1 MKLLVLL
8 VLVFGG
14 ITANAQTIKFK
25 ISNQAD
31 TTVHLVKYMGKNVFY
46 ADTAMMKNG
55 VVSFDGS
62 KQEAGVLALYIP
74 GQNFL
79 EFIYNNEKEI
89 YIEAKGPNF
98 MSNAVVKKSAENQV
112 FISYVQFI
120 ANKKSEAGRMSDQRK
135 AYQKDDPKYDE
146 FSKIID
152 RINKEVT
159 DLQTKIV
166 AENADMFVGKL
177 IRMSTEVE
185 VPEAPKDEAGNL
197 IDSNFRFNYYRTH
210 FWDNIDLK
218 DDRLV
223 RTNVFDNKMSYY
235 FGDKMIA
242 QHWDTIIKYAY
253 EFIDRLD
260 PKSDMFEY
268 VVTALTSK
276 YEKSTIMGMNKVF
289 IYLGKKYY
297 CTLNADGQSPAH
309 WMPEDKLETLCEKVN
324 THYNLVMGAIPPNI
338 KLKDTTDVVYHD
350 FMSLSSDYT
359 ILYFWDPDCG
369 HCKKITPKLQ
379 TLYEKKWKERN
390 IEIFAIGKATDDD
403 FEKWKA
409 FVKKNNLTFINVGV
423 TKTMY
428 EAARDKT
435 NNQYRL
441 QQLLKET
448 DLNSLNYQSIYDIF
462 ATPKVWVLDKDKKII
477 AYSLTVSQL
486 EDMLD
491 KLQKME
497 DSEKLFPPEKDV
509 EMEQMH

>member
-8 VLVFGG
+8 ILVFGG

-25 ISNQAD
+25 IANQAD
-31 TTVHLVKYMGKNVFY
+31 TTVHLVKYFGKNVFY

-55 VVSFDGS
+55 SVTFDGS
-62 KQEAGVLALYIP
+62 KQEAGILALYIP

-79 EFIYNNEKEI
+79 EFIYNNEKDI

-98 MSNAVVKKSAENQV
+98 MGNAVVKKSAENQI
-112 FISYVQFI
+112 FMSYVQFI
-120 ANKKSEAGRMSDQRK
+120 AEKKSEVGRMSDQRK
-135 AYQKDDPKYDE
+135 AYPKEDPKYDE

-152 RINKEVT
+152 RINKEVS
-159 DLQTKIV
+159 DRQAKI
-166 AENADMFVGKL
+166 AKENADMLVGKI
-177 IRMSTEVE
+177 IRMSMEPE
-185 VPEAPKDEAGNL
+185 VPEPPTDSLGNAIDE
-197 IDSNFRFNYYRTH
+197 NFRYNYFKAH
-210 FWDNIDLK
+210 FWDNVDLT

-223 RTNVFDNKMSYY
+223 RTTIFDNKLSYY
-235 FGDKMIA
+235 FSDNLNSF
-242 QHWDTIIKYAY
+242 HWDTIIKYAY
-253 EFIDRLD
+253 DFIDRLD
-260 PKSDMFEY
+260 PKSDMFHY
-268 VVTALTSK
+268 VVSTLASK
-276 YEKSTIMGMNKVF
+276 YEKSKTMGMNKVF

-297 CTLNADGQSPAH
+297 CTPNAEGKSPAF
-309 WMPEDKLETLCEKVN
+309 WMEEDKIATLCEKVN
-324 THYNLVMGAIPPNI
+324 THMNLVMGAVPPNI
-338 KLKDTTDVVYHD
+338 KLKDTTDVIYHD
-350 FMSLSSDYT
+350 FMSLKSDFT

-390 IEIFAIGKATDDD
+390 IEIFAVAKASDDD
-403 FEKWKA
+403 FEKWKT
-409 FVKKNNLTFINVGV
+409 FIKKNKLEFINVGV